1 VETASLRVL
10 PTRRPLNISVMKA
23 MELMRRWRFLPGL
36 FLMVM
41 LPSILAFSTIDFKVG
56 QDGATAIRVSL
67 CLFVWMNRSGERS
80 VRKGGRE
87 EMMAVVGHV

>member
-1 VETASLRVL
+1 MRVL
-10 PTRRPLNISVMKA
+10 STRRPLNISVMKA

-41 LPSILAFSTIDFKVG
+41 LPSVLAFSTMDLRVG

-67 CLFVWMNRSGERS
+67 CLFVWMDRSSERS
-80 VRKGGRE
+80 VRKGGRK
-87 EMMAVVGHV
+87 